1 MIAQAFKIADG
12 VEHFGH
18 QHGILCGKL
27 VGSQPDQI
35 GAQLVLAGVQAVFLF
50 QYFLGRALIALLL
63 SGSIWALAAVLS
75 VGAVTLLVARFLPD
89 HRKKIIANLNS
100 FITMLL
106 GGLWHGA
113 SLNFVIWGGLNG
125 VGMIIYKFWKDLSWT
140 LRPLLLSLLTL
151 LVFALK
157 TFAPSPV
164 FNLLFVWLMALLA
177 GTLVRSLWHIFRPDS
192 PGAFS
197 KGTDSREA
205 RTALAGMSRGQRL
218 TVYLG
223 NAWAVLQTFVFI
235 TFTRLFFRSGSNLD
249 PAEANEKAWA
259 TARNM
264 VSQIGGEW
272 DLSIIPDVCSAYW
285 KVFLL
290 VALGM
295 LVHWLPS
302 RFKRRYRLSFAM
314 LPLPLMALIC
324 VLTVFL
330 LYQFVTAGFQP
341 FIYFQF

>member
-1 MIAQAFKIADG
+1 MTF
-12 VEHFGH
+12 
-18 QHGILCGKL
+18 
-27 VGSQPDQI
+27 
-35 GAQLVLAGVQAVFLF
+35 
-50 QYFLGRALIALLL
+50 ALIALLL

-314 LPLPLMALIC
+314 LPLPVMALIC